1 MISRLE
7 VLLLTLSLI
16 AVSVFCQHNTVV
28 YYHNEIKRQVI
39 QNLECEAMNGTTIIV
54 TAATGKQFSLVY
66 RQRHAIK
73 LMDAVEDNE
82 CLLRKMITVCL
93 DEECEEKCMEG
104 RISHCTRYAYVSP
117 GGLDRE
123 TQVMP
128 IDYNSGSHGS
138 KEHNKIVAL
147 KWKLIEMAFQYGATT
162 VMYMDAD
169 VLLLKNPFIDLLKA
183 HNRTYPLLHLTDTG
197 VEGDS
202 QEGCNAPPHTGFML
216 FSIVGMRNYKYRVFQ
231 LASHMLSADHT
242 VDIHEGKKGERSVF
256 AEVLAESQVS
266 HCALPKLRYTGACHH
281 AHDDGVKV
289 EDVVIYHASCGAE
302 TSVEKKALLMDHIL
316 GHKKEPEKKDAD
328 SNLNPFDP

>member
-104 RISHCTRYAYVSP
+104 RILLHSHAYVSP

-197 VEGDS
+197 RG
-202 QEGCNAPPHTGFML
+202 QPGRLYAPPHTGFML
-216 FSIVGMRNYKYRVFQ
+216 FSIVGMRNTSIGYSNWPRTCSVLITLWIYMRERRREVRLCRGLSRVASEPLRSPEATVYRGM
-231 LASHMLSADHT
+231 SPCSGRWRKSRRCSD
-242 VDIHEGKKGERSVF
+242 
-256 AEVLAESQVS
+256 
-266 HCALPKLRYTGACHH
+266 LPR
-281 AHDDGVKV
+281 
-289 EDVVIYHASCGAE
+289 
-302 TSVEKKALLMDHIL
+302 
-316 GHKKEPEKKDAD
+316 
-328 SNLNPFDP
+328 